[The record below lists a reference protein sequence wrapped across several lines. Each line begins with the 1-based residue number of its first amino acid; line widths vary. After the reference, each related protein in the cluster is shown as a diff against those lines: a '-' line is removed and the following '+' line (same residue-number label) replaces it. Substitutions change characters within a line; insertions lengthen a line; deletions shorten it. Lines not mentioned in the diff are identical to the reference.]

1 MDMNPDRM
9 DIIRYDPEADILVI
23 KIAEGKLHDEVL
35 LDNDIVIQF
44 DENQNIIGIEIW
56 DASKRGLIKVAEKLK
71 TRSKT

>member
-1 MDMNPDRM
+1 MGMNLNRE
-9 DIIRYDPEADILVI
+9 DIIWYDPEADILVI
-23 KIAEGKLHDEVL
+23 KIAEGELHDEVL

>member
-1 MDMNPDRM
+1 MGMNLNRE
-9 DIIRYDPEADILVI
+9 DIIWYDPEADILVI
-23 KIAEGKLHDEVL
+23 KIAEGELHDEVL

-56 DASKRGLIKVAEKLK
+56 DASKRGLIKVMEKLK